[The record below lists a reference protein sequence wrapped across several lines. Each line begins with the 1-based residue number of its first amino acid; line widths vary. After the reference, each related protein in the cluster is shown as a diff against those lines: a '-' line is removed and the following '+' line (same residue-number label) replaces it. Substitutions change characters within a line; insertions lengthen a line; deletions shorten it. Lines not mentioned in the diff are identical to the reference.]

1 MELNKYEKMGQFA
14 VIGLGRFGSAASLEL
29 MRLGHSVIG
38 VDINAKIVNQIADQL
53 TLAAVA
59 DATDE
64 HALKDLNITAC
75 DAALVAMGESLEASI
90 LCVLLLKS
98 MDIKEIW
105 VKATSKPHHTILS
118 RIGVSRIIH
127 PEEEM
132 GMKVAQSLSYP
143 MVNQYMSIGHSLYV
157 VEIKITEKC
166 QGISIAELLKEVKD
180 SIDPL
185 LVRRK
190 KTIFKR
196 IEPSFTLEMDD
207 SLVLAGS
214 LNALKT
220 IAPRLA

>member
-1 MELNKYEKMGQFA
+1 MGQFA
-14 VIGLGRFGSAASLEL
+14 VIGLGRFGSASSLEL

-53 TLAAVA
+53 TFAAIA

-64 HALKDLNITAC
+64 HALKDLNITTC
-75 DAALVAMGESLEASI
+75 DAVLVAIGESLEASI
-90 LCVLLLKS
+90 LCVLLLKN
-98 MDIKEIW
+98 MHIKEIW

-132 GMKVAQSLSYP
+132 GMKVAQSLNYP
-143 MVNQYMSIGHSLYV
+143 MVNHYMPIGFNLYV

-166 QGISIAELLKEVKD
+166 HDISIKDLLKDVRD
-180 SIDPL
+180 PIDPL

-190 KTIFKR
+190 REIIKSIGPDF
-196 IEPSFTLEMDD
+196 ILELND
-207 SLVLAGS
+207 SLVLSGS
-214 LNALKT
+214 LDALAS
-220 IAPRLA
+220 IAPRL

>member
-1 MELNKYEKMGQFA
+1 MGQFA

-29 MRLGHSVIG
+29 IRLGHSVIG

-59 DATDE
+59 DGTDE

-75 DAALVAMGESLEASI
+75 DAALVAIGESLEASI

-98 MDIKEIW
+98 MNITEIW

-132 GMKVAQSLSYP
+132 GIKVAQSLSYP
-143 MVNQYMSIGHSLYV
+143 MVNQYMPIGHSLYV

-166 QGISIAELLKEVKD
+166 QGISIAELLKQVKD
-180 SIDPL
+180 SIYPL

>member
-1 MELNKYEKMGQFA
+1 MGQFA

-29 MRLGHSVIG
+29 MRLGHAVIG
-38 VDINAKIVNQIADQL
+38 VDINAKLVNQMADQL
-53 TLAAVA
+53 TLAAIA

-64 HALKDLNITAC
+64 HTLKDLNITTC
-75 DAALVAMGESLEASI
+75 DAALVAIGDNLEASI
-90 LCVLLLKS
+90 LCVLLLKN
-98 MDIKEIW
+98 MDISEIW

-132 GMKVAQSLSYP
+132 GIKVAQSLNYP
-143 MVNQYMSIGHSLYV
+143 MVNQYMTIGHNLYV

-166 QGISIAELLKEVKD
+166 QGTPIEELLRDVKD

-190 KTIFKR
+190 RDILK
-196 IEPSFTLEMDD
+196 PVALSFVLETGD

-220 IAPRLA
+220 IAPRLL

>member
-1 MELNKYEKMGQFA
+1 MGQFA

-53 TLAAVA
+53 TFAAIA

-64 HALKDLNITAC
+64 HALKDLNITTC
-75 DAALVAMGESLEASI
+75 DAVLVAIGESLEASI
-90 LCVLLLKS
+90 LCVLLLKN
-98 MDIKEIW
+98 MHIKEIW

-132 GMKVAQSLSYP
+132 GVRVAQSLNYP
-143 MVNQYMSIGHSLYV
+143 MVNQYMSIGQNLYL
-157 VEIKITEKC
+157 VEIKISEKC
-166 QGISIAELLKEVKD
+166 QGTAIEKLLSGVKD

-190 KTIFKR
+190 NDIFKL
-196 IEPSFTLEMDD
+196 IELSFVLEAGD

-214 LNALKT
+214 LNALKK
-220 IAPRLA
+220 IAPRLL

>member
-1 MELNKYEKMGQFA
+1 MGHFA

-64 HALKDLNITAC
+64 HALKDMNIITC
-75 DAALVAMGESLEASI
+75 DAALVAIGESLEASI

-127 PEEEM
+127 PEEEI

-143 MVNQYMSIGHSLYV
+143 MVNQYMPIGHSLYV
-157 VEIKITEKC
+157 VEIKITEQCK
-166 QGISIAELLKEVKD
+166 GISITELLRGVKD

-185 LVRRK
+185 FVRRK
-190 KTIFKR
+190 KTIFKL
-196 IEPSFTLEMDD
+196 IEPSFILETDD

>member
-1 MELNKYEKMGQFA
+1 
-14 VIGLGRFGSAASLEL
+14 
-29 MRLGHSVIG
+29 
-38 VDINAKIVNQIADQL
+38 
-53 TLAAVA
+53 
-59 DATDE
+59 
-64 HALKDLNITAC
+64 
-75 DAALVAMGESLEASI
+75 
-90 LCVLLLKS
+90 

>member
-1 MELNKYEKMGQFA
+1 MGQFA

-38 VDINAKIVNQIADQL
+38 VDINAKIVNQMADQL
-53 TLAAVA
+53 TLAAIA

-64 HALKDLNITAC
+64 HALKDLNITTC
-75 DAALVAMGESLEASI
+75 DAALVAIGESLEASI
-90 LCVLLLKS
+90 LCVLLLKN
-98 MDIKEIW
+98 MNVKEIW
-105 VKATSKPHHTILS
+105 AKATSKPHHTILS

-132 GMKVAQSLSYP
+132 GMRVAQSLNYP
-143 MVNQYMSIGHSLYV
+143 MVNQYMSIGQSLYI

-166 QGISIAELLKEVKD
+166 QSISIEELLREAKD

-190 KTIFKR
+190 KDIFKL
-196 IEPSFTLEMDD
+196 IKLNFVLEAGD

-214 LNALKT
+214 LSALKT
-220 IAPRLA
+220 IAPRLV

>member
-1 MELNKYEKMGQFA
+1 MGQFA

-38 VDINAKIVNQIADQL
+38 VDANAKIVNQMADQL
-53 TLAAVA
+53 TLAAIA

-64 HALKDLNITAC
+64 HALKDLNITTC
-75 DAALVAMGESLEASI
+75 DAVLVAIGDNLEASI
-90 LCVLLLKS
+90 LCVLLLKN
-98 MDIKEIW
+98 MNIKEIW

-118 RIGVSRIIH
+118 RIGVTRIIH

-132 GMKVAQSLSYP
+132 GIKVAQSLNYP
-143 MVNQYMSIGHSLYV
+143 MVNQYMTIGHNLYV

-166 QGISIAELLKEVKD
+166 QGISVETLLKEVQD

-190 KTIFKR
+190 RAILKP
-196 IEPSFTLEMDD
+196 IEQSFVLEAGD

-220 IAPRLA
+220 IAPRLL

>member
-1 MELNKYEKMGQFA
+1 MGQFA

-38 VDINAKIVNQIADQL
+38 VDINPKIVNKMADQL
-53 TLAAVA
+53 TLAAIA

-64 HALKDLNITAC
+64 HALKDLNIITC
-75 DAALVAMGESLEASI
+75 DATLVAIGESLEASI

-98 MDIKEIW
+98 MNIKEIW

-132 GMKVAQSLSYP
+132 GMRVAQSLNYP
-143 MVNQYMSIGHSLYV
+143 MVNQYMSIGHNLYV

-166 QGISIAELLKEVKD
+166 QGIPIEELLGEAKN
-180 SIDPL
+180 SIDFL

-190 KTIFKR
+190 KDIVKL
-196 IEPSFTLEMDD
+196 IEPSFVLEADD

-220 IAPRLA
+220 IVPRLV